1 MHATKALGA
10 PEVDAAEIIKA
21 QLQLFR
27 RQAGA
32 AGIGRLPRLPPI
44 TEAACG
50 HDEDCGDGC
59 DTAAVRRC
67 GVPRSRRPAPGCHG
81 GGKRGG
87 AAKSDCVKRI
97 EELQRQRD
105 ARRQHAA
112 EAKVQRAAAVE
123 EAQAM
128 GGIRSVEFL
137 QKIKAWRSRHR
148 LAERPLPWV
157 DGPDV
162 WAQGDGSGIRVCV
175 RKRPMLQAELRAH
188 DFDVVSIGPG
198 PARLTVH
205 EPRTRVDLCKE
216 IESHGFGVDAI
227 FSEADGN
234 DAIYRATLAPL
245 LPHVLAGGSA
255 TVFAFGQTGSGK
267 SATLGRLQP
276 SPASPSHPGPKLTP

>member
-50 HDEDCGDGC
+50 HDEDCCVDGC
-59 DTAAVRRC
+59 DAAAARRC
-67 GVPRSRRPAPGCHG
+67 GAPRSRRPAPGCHG

-137 QKIKAWRSRHR
+137 QKINAWRSRHR

-157 DGPDV
+157 DGTDV

-216 IESHGFGVDAI
+216 IESHGFG
-227 FSEADGN
+227 ADLN
-234 DAIYRATLAPL
+234 IALAPAL
-245 LPHVLAGGSA
+245 GWLHSA
-255 TVFAFGQTGSGK
+255 T
-267 SATLGRLQP
+267 SA
-276 SPASPSHPGPKLTP
+276 